1 MATSSNAVRD
11 SYNWAIDRIK
21 TLTKDVKV
29 KNNHYDFRC
38 VEDAT
43 AISQEFE
50 EWLEAKDRNN
60 ADDIDVIFLEY
71 IGEGSEYD

>member
-11 SYNWAIDRIK
+11 SYYWALDRIK
-21 TLTKDVKV
+21 TLTEDVKV

-60 ADDIDVIFLEY
+60 ADDVDVIFLEY

>member
-11 SYNWAIDRIK
+11 TYYWALDRIK

-29 KNNHYDFRC
+29 KNNHFDFRC

-71 IGEGSEYD
+71 IGKGSEYD

>member
-11 SYNWAIDRIK
+11 SYYWALDRIK
-21 TLTKDVKV
+21 TLTEDVKV
-29 KNNHYDFRC
+29 KDNHYDFRC

>member
-11 SYNWAIDRIK
+11 TYYWALDRIK
-21 TLTKDVKV
+21 TLTEDVKV
-29 KNNHYDFRC
+29 KDNHYDFRC

-60 ADDIDVIFLEY
+60 ADEVDVIFLEY
-71 IGEGSEYD
+71 IGQGSEYD

>member
-71 IGEGSEYD
+71 IGQGSEYD

>member
-1 MATSSNAVRD
+1 MATSSNALRETFD
-11 SYNWAIDRIK
+11 WAQRRIRE
-21 TLTKDVKV
+21 LTKDVKV
-29 KNNHYDFRC
+29 KNGHFDFRC

-71 IGEGSEYD
+71 IGKGSEYD

>member
-1 MATSSNAVRD
+1 MVTSSNAVRD

-60 ADDIDVIFLEY
+60 ADDVDVIFLEY
-71 IGEGSEYD
+71 IGQGSEYD

>member
-38 VEDAT
+38 AEDAT

-50 EWLEAKDRNN
+50 EWLEAKDCNT

-71 IGEGSEYD
+71 IGQGSEYD

>member
-1 MATSSNAVRD
+1 MATSSNALSETFD
-11 SYNWAIDRIK
+11 WAQRRIRE
-21 TLTKDVKV
+21 LTKDVKV
-29 KNNHYDFRC
+29 KNGHFDFRC

-50 EWLEAKDRNN
+50 EWLEAKDRKEQY
-60 ADDIDVIFLEY
+60 DIDVLWLEY

>member
-1 MATSSNAVRD
+1 MATSSNALSETFD
-11 SYNWAIDRIK
+11 WAQRRIRE
-21 TLTKDVKV
+21 LTKDVKV
-29 KNNHYDFRC
+29 KNGHFDFRC

-71 IGEGSEYD
+71 IGKGSEYD

>member
-29 KNNHYDFRC
+29 NNGHFDFRC
-38 VEDAT
+38 VDDAT

-60 ADDIDVIFLEY
+60 ADDVDVIFLEY
-71 IGEGSEYD
+71 IGQGSEYD

>member
-1 MATSSNAVRD
+1 MATSSNAVRET
-11 SYNWAIDRIK
+11 YYWALDRIK

-60 ADDIDVIFLEY
+60 ADDVDVIFLEY
-71 IGEGSEYD
+71 IGQGSEYD

>member
-1 MATSSNAVRD
+1 MATSHNALRD
-11 SYNWAIDRIK
+11 TYDWAQRRIRE
-21 TLTKDVKV
+21 LTKDVEV
-29 KNNHYDFRC
+29 KNGHFDFRC

-50 EWLEAKDRNN
+50 EWLEAKDRKEQY
-60 ADDIDVIFLEY
+60 DIDVIWLEY

>member
-1 MATSSNAVRD
+1 MATSSSALRETF
-11 SYNWAIDRIK
+11 NWAQRRIRE
-21 TLTKDVKV
+21 LTKDVKV
-29 KNNHYDFRC
+29 KNGHFDFRC

-60 ADDIDVIFLEY
+60 ADDVDVIFLEY
-71 IGEGSEYD
+71 IGQGSEYD

>member
-11 SYNWAIDRIK
+11 TYYWALDRIK

-50 EWLEAKDRNN
+50 EWLEAKDRKEQNN
-60 ADDIDVIFLEY
+60 IDVIWLEY
-71 IGEGSEYD
+71 IGDGSQYD

>member
-1 MATSSNAVRD
+1 MATSSSALRETF
-11 SYNWAIDRIK
+11 NWAQRRIRE
-21 TLTKDVKV
+21 LTKDVKV
-29 KNNHYDFRC
+29 KNGHFDFRC

-50 EWLEAKDRNN
+50 EWLEAKDRNT

-71 IGEGSEYD
+71 IGQGSEYD

>member
-60 ADDIDVIFLEY
+60 ADDVDVIFLEY
-71 IGEGSEYD
+71 IGQGSEYD

>member
-11 SYNWAIDRIK
+11 SYYWALDRIK
-21 TLTKDVKV
+21 TLTEDVKV
-29 KNNHYDFRC
+29 KNGHFDFRC

-50 EWLEAKDRNN
+50 EWLEAKDRKEQY
-60 ADDIDVIFLEY
+60 DIDVIWLEY
-71 IGEGSEYD
+71 IGEGSDYD

>member
-11 SYNWAIDRIK
+11 SYYWALDRIK
-21 TLTKDVKV
+21 TLTEDVKV
-29 KNNHYDFRC
+29 KNGHFDFRC

-50 EWLEAKDRNN
+50 EWLEAKDRKEQY
-60 ADDIDVIFLEY
+60 DIDVLWLEY
-71 IGEGSEYD
+71 IGEGSDYD

>member
-11 SYNWAIDRIK
+11 SYNWALDRIK

>member
-11 SYNWAIDRIK
+11 SYYWALDRIK
-21 TLTKDVKV
+21 TLTEDVKV
-29 KNNHYDFRC
+29 KNGHFDFRC

-50 EWLEAKDRNN
+50 EWLEARDREKQY
-60 ADDIDVIFLEY
+60 DIDVIWLEY
-71 IGEGSEYD
+71 IGEGSDYD

>member
-11 SYNWAIDRIK
+11 SYYWALDRIK
-21 TLTKDVKV
+21 TLTEDVKV
-29 KNNHYDFRC
+29 KDNHYDFRC

-60 ADDIDVIFLEY
+60 ADDVDVIFLEY
-71 IGEGSEYD
+71 IGQGSEYD

>member
-11 SYNWAIDRIK
+11 SYYWALDRIK

-29 KNNHYDFRC
+29 KDNHYDFRC

-60 ADDIDVIFLEY
+60 ADEVDVIFLEY
-71 IGEGSEYD
+71 IGQGSEYD